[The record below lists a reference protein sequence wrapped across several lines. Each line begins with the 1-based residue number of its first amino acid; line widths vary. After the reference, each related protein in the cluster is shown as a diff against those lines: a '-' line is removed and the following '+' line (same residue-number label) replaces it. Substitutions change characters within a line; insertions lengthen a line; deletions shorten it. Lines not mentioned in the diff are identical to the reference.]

1 MAVVRKYDATL
12 PKVQVP
18 QDLRDR
24 LDRVADDP
32 RVQCSLATV
41 IRDCIEG
48 ALPSIEL
55 QLGFVELE
63 DLTEDDEVEVS
74 PRICVCDHIED
85 DHDEQDGCGACALEF
100 TRSCK
105 QFRLRGTKEDRSA
118 GCYGGPPKPE

>member
-12 PKVQVP
+12 PKVQVE
-18 QDLRDR
+18 QSLRDR
-24 LDRVADDP
+24 LTRVADDP

-63 DLTEDDEVEVS
+63 DLMDDEGVEVA
-74 PRICVCDHIED
+74 
-85 DHDEQDGCGACALEF
+85 DEAAAP
-100 TRSCK
+100 K
-105 QFRLRGTKEDRSA
+105 KEDRSA
-118 GCYGGPPKPE
+118 GCFGGPSRVE

>member
-12 PKVQVP
+12 PKVQVE
-18 QDLRDR
+18 QSLRDR

-63 DLTEDDEVEVS
+63 DLEDDEAVELGGEAAD
-74 PRICVCDHIED
+74 PP
-85 DHDEQDGCGACALEF
+85 
-100 TRSCK
+100 
-105 QFRLRGTKEDRSA
+105 KEDRSA